1 MSTFDFAS
9 EFESFGDDL
18 KGTAYEGD
26 FVMVVR
32 KAEPGTTAKGKQ
44 KFQLTLE
51 FVGGPHHGKTVPQQ
65 LVWSPENDTAA
76 KIFASSLRVLG
87 APQEW
92 IMANRPS
99 PEQIAQQITGTKF
112 NARCKAGEFNGQPQT
127 NVSFRS
133 TVSVES
139 PVAGTA
145 KSEAASAAVSLDDE
159 PAAAPAPSAAEVKAA
174 TADPDNPWAA

>member
-51 FVGGPHHGKTVPQQ
+51 FVGGPNHGKTVPQQ

-92 IMANRPS
+92 IMATKPT

-112 NARCKAGEFNGQPQT
+112 EARCKAGEFNGQPQT
-127 NVSFRS
+127 NVSFRK
-133 TVSVES
+133 TLSVDT
-139 PVAGTA
+139 PVAGAA

-159 PAAAPAPSAAEVKAA
+159 PAAAPSAAEVKAA
-174 TADPDNPWAA
+174 AADPDNPWAA